1 MELFMTKSKTFFFAT
16 LTALAA
22 TFGTA
27 ALAQEATPDAPTAV
41 SNKTRAQVAQQLAQ
55 ARLDGTVRAT
65 APGYDF
71 VKPVA
76 STKTRAEVRA
86 ELDAARAS
94 GEFADL
100 NSPAP
105 DIVAMSKRSRTSSNV
120 MVARSS
126 AAR

>member
-1 MELFMTKSKTFFFAT
+1 MTKSKTLFLAT

-22 TFGTA
+22 TFGTS
-27 ALAQEATPDAPTAV
+27 ALAQEATPEPSTKAV
-41 SNKTRAQVAQQLAQ
+41 STKSRTQVAAELAQ
-55 ARLDGTVRAT
+55 ARADGTISAT

-71 VKPVA
+71 VKPMA

-100 NSPAP
+100 NGEAP
-105 DIVAMSKRSRTSSNV
+105 DVVAMGKRGRTSNV
-120 MVARSS
+120 TVARGS